1 MQTTDSR
8 NLFQSS
14 ASLSKQD
21 ARQRKLVRAAK
32 VGDPIEL
39 GSKVVRMVVR
49 GQEAYTA
56 ESGWVARRVDLRVN
70 SRCLFFFPETSHES
84 DSKRL
89 ETDESE
95 KLSRYFASPV
105 FVFPFSFL
113 GLADWKDEKDLQ
125 SPRRSMHLLGILRS
139 RSITHRM
146 PRSTELVFGGGGNT
160 RTRQRDRS
168 IGPLHRIM
176 G

>member
-1 MQTTDSR
+1 MSFFFLRGMDGTSTSATSAARVQLFFGGTRSGEEGGDTCEGESRDYITPSQRSIRVCWAEGVASYIPKRITHRHPQHTMQTTDSR

-70 SRCLFFFPETSHES
+70 SRCLFFFSRTSHES
-84 DSKRL
+84 DQK
-89 ETDESE
+89 
-95 KLSRYFASPV
+95 
-105 FVFPFSFL
+105 
-113 GLADWKDEKDLQ
+113 GWK
-125 SPRRSMHLLGILRS
+125 PMRA
-139 RSITHRM
+139 
-146 PRSTELVFGGGGNT
+146 
-160 RTRQRDRS
+160 
-168 IGPLHRIM
+168 
-176 G
+176 